1 MQHVDTRTERD
12 DDKSLSQTVKAQI
25 ALRELILSG
34 ELKPG
39 DRISELAMVARLG
52 VSRTPVRAAIVR
64 LEQEGL
70 LEAIPSG
77 GYAVKFF
84 TEAEIVDSI
93 AIRGT
98 LEGMAAR
105 FAAER
110 GASQALLDEISE
122 CVDQLDALV
131 SGPDFP
137 DDVFSQYVTFNEKF
151 HALIV
156 EMAQSPPLARQIEK
170 VVALPFAS
178 PSGFVNVGSARPE
191 LLAILTIA
199 QEHHRAVVDAIR
211 NREGARAEALMREHS
226 RLAYRHM
233 QLALRNQNTFQLVP
247 GAGLIR
253 RRRP

>member
-1 MQHVDTRTERD
+1 MRRRRNRSVMQHVDTRTERD

-98 LEGMAAR
+98 LEGMA
-105 FAAER
+105 
-110 GASQALLDEISE
+110 
-122 CVDQLDALV
+122 
-131 SGPDFP
+131 
-137 DDVFSQYVTFNEKF
+137 
-151 HALIV
+151 
-156 EMAQSPPLARQIEK
+156 
-170 VVALPFAS
+170 
-178 PSGFVNVGSARPE
+178 
-191 LLAILTIA
+191 
-199 QEHHRAVVDAIR
+199 
-211 NREGARAEALMREHS
+211 
-226 RLAYRHM
+226 
-233 QLALRNQNTFQLVP
+233 
-247 GAGLIR
+247 
-253 RRRP
+253 

>member
-137 DDVFSQYVTFNEKF
+137 DDVFSQYVAFNEKF

-253 RRRP
+253 RRRS